1 LKITRNSKLRGKSP
15 LSIANFRD
23 QHQQT
28 PYLSAPGSF
37 AMWPMFTGTMIFN
50 VGTMEGI
57 SGQLAPR
64 LIAERPSGFSEE
76 ATRKAWAMVK
86 EFMTADQWHAFHEE
100 AQTVELTNKEG
111 VHRLLI
117 HRSGDFR
124 MLKGGVGEGIEVV
137 AGKIYESK
145 YPLGDEMAAL
155 IALFRYDTPAMVE
168 NWRCGNFTSRNMGGG
183 VIGEPQPTLGLNP
196 APEIY
201 AMCEECGH
209 RFEIQ
214 ANSNG
219 VPPET
224 VTCPHCHELLEAE
237 TLPPQAQSPG
247 KVMREAVH
255 NEVER
260 QRALG
265 RLAEPNPLVKA
276 LEAIRAEHIMD
287 RLSNIIERMVERRR

>member
-1 LKITRNSKLRGKSP
+1 
-15 LSIANFRD
+15 
-23 QHQQT
+23 
-28 PYLSAPGSF
+28 
-37 AMWPMFTGTMIFN
+37 
-50 VGTMEGI
+50 
-57 SGQLAPR
+57 
-64 LIAERPSGFSEE
+64 
-76 ATRKAWAMVK
+76 
-86 EFMTADQWHAFHEE
+86 
-100 AQTVELTNKEG
+100 
-111 VHRLLI
+111 
-117 HRSGDFR
+117 

-183 VIGEPQPTLGLNP
+183 IIGEPQPVRQDPIDEMRLIWDTQAEAERQRRLGLNP